1 MRNKAII
8 AEVKTLSANI
18 SFRNYQFLK
27 ITAEDGTVGWA
38 EFDTNFG
45 SPGVAPIINE
55 LSHRLIGQSA
65 MYHEFVYEDLRNM
78 TRPAWGGGGVIGEAL
93 GAIENAMLD
102 LKAKTL
108 DVPAYVL
115 LGGKVRDKLRVYW
128 SHCVSYRHGR
138 ASHYPPGKAIYD
150 KDGVRKISRE
160 VVDQG
165 FTALKTNIFQ
175 YDQDGKI
182 SGWGP
187 GMGTPYEPGRSVERK
202 VLEGMREHLDLMRAT
217 TGPDMD
223 ILIDLNFNMRTEG
236 YLRTL
241 RALEDV
247 DLFWVEIDTMEA
259 DTLAYIRSQSKHAI
273 ASCETLIGLPQF
285 LPYFQK
291 QAVDVA
297 IVDTPWNGVWQSMK
311 IAAAAAAFEVNVAP
325 HNFYGHLATMM
336 NAHFSAA
343 VPNFRIMETDID
355 RIAWEHELF
364 THLPEYKDGYLIVPD
379 RPGWGTE
386 PNEAAF
392 AKYPPNPDLG
402 PTKRTKPGFLTI

>member
-38 EFDTNFG
+38 EFDVNFG
-45 SPGVAPIINE
+45 SPGVAHIINE

-65 MYHEFVYEDLRNM
+65 MYHEFIFEDLRNM
-78 TRPAWGGGGVIGEAL
+78 TRPGWGGVIGEAL
-93 GAIENAMLD
+93 GAIENALLD
-102 LKAKTL
+102 LKAKSL
-108 DVPAYVL
+108 DVPVYML

-138 ASHYPPGKAIYD
+138 ASHYPEDKRIYD
-150 KDGVRKISRE
+150 IDGVRKISRE

-175 YDQDGKI
+175 YDGEGRI

-187 GMGTPYEPGRSVERK
+187 GMGAPYEPGRNIERK
-202 VLEGMREHLDLMRAT
+202 TIRDLHHHLSTMREAA
-217 TGPDMD
+217 GPDVD

-236 YLRTL
+236 YLKVVK
-241 RALEDV
+241 ALADL
-247 DLFWVEIDTMEA
+247 DLFWIEIDTM
-259 DTLAYIRSQSKHAI
+259 DPKSLAYIRSQSKHPI
-273 ASCETLIGLPQF
+273 SSCETLIGLNQF
-285 LPYFQK
+285 LPYFEH

-311 IAAAAAAFEVNVAP
+311 IAAAAAAYDVNVAP

-355 RIAWEHELF
+355 RIAWDHELF
-364 THLPEYKDGYLIVPD
+364 TYAPEYKDGYLIVPD

-392 AKYPPNPDLG
+392 AKYPPNPALG
-402 PTKRTKPGFLTI
+402 PAKRTTPGFLTI